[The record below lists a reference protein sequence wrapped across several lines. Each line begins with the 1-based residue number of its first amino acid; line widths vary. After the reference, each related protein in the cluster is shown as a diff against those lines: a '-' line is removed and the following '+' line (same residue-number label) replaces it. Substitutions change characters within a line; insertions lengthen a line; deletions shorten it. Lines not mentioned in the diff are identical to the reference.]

1 MTDFEFEQDLEMMIE
16 PEGDPSAFAN
26 AGLNLVAYIR
36 PLYTDHGRVFAIH
49 AANGEQYAL
58 ADNANAAVGFIK
70 QQDLEPVGLH

>member
-1 MTDFEFEQDLEMMIE
+1 MTDFEFEQDVEMMIE

-36 PLYTDHGRVFAIH
+36 PVYTDHGRVFAIH
-49 AANGEQYAL
+49 AANGEQYAF
-58 ADNANAAVGFIK
+58 ADNANAPVGFIK